1 MALLEKKEDIIIAL
15 GKVSGTAINILEPL
29 TISEQDI
36 EKHMEK
42 LEEFTGII
50 KEINDKNAI
59 KFDQDDTME
68 FSSKSIN

>member
-1 MALLEKKEDIIIAL
+1 MAPLEKKEDIIIAL
-15 GKVSGTAINILEPL
+15 GKVSGTTINILEPP
-29 TISEQDI
+29 TINEQDI

-59 KFDQDDTME
+59 KFDEDDNMG
-68 FSSKSIN
+68 

>member
-1 MALLEKKEDIIIAL
+1 MSILEKKEDIIIAL
-15 GKVSGTAINILEPL
+15 GKVSGTTINILDPL

-59 KFDQDDTME
+59 KFDEKDNME
-68 FSSKSIN
+68 

>member
-15 GKVSGTAINILEPL
+15 GKVSGTAINILDPL

>member
-1 MALLEKKEDIIIAL
+1 MSILEKKEDIIIAL
-15 GKVSGTAINILEPL
+15 GKVSGTAINILDPP

>member
-1 MALLEKKEDIIIAL
+1 MSILEKKEDIIIAL
-15 GKVSGTAINILEPL
+15 GKASGTTINILESP

-36 EKHMEK
+36 EKHMVK

-59 KFDQDDTME
+59 KFDEDNNMG
-68 FSSKSIN
+68 

>member
-59 KFDQDDTME
+59 KFDQDDSME